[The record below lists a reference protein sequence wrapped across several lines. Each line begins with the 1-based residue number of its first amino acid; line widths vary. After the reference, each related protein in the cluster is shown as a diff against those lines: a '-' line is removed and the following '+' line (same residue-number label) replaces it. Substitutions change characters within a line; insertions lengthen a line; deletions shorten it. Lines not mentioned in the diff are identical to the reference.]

1 MSDSQRR
8 TRALDQGVALLGP
21 LEGRIMRLVWMADVP
36 PDFTVRDVHEKIS
49 ELAYTTLMTT
59 LVRLA
64 EKGLL
69 EVTRIPATKAHRYN
83 ARLSPKAFL
92 ARAGR
97 EGVDELIERFGDTA
111 LAAFAE
117 RLDGLSPEQRKRLR
131 RLAEE

>member
-1 MSDSQRR
+1 MPHSPRHTQ
-8 TRALDQGVALLGP
+8 ALDHGVALLGP
-21 LEGRIMRLVWMADVP
+21 LEGRIMRLVWMGDVP
-36 PDFTVRDVHEKIS
+36 RDFTVRDVHGAIS
-49 ELAYTTLMTT
+49 ELAYTTVMTT

-83 ARLSPKAFL
+83 ARLSPQAFL

-97 EGVDELIERFGDTA
+97 EGVDELIGRFGDTA